1 MIIPASWRNLAG
13 TLPVQLAHLAEH
25 LEQLDHLPCSGIL
38 KSVALARQAEANA
51 IRITPA
57 MQKVM
62 NAITAHPDGV
72 TRYDLEAILK
82 QRYSTFKS
90 AIHALMKAKRV
101 TSTPQGGRRP
111 AIYTPANCNA

>member
-1 MIIPASWRNLAG
+1 MIIPASWHNLAG

-38 KSVALARQAEANA
+38 KSVALARQAEADA

-57 MQKVM
+57 MQKVLT
-62 NAITAHPDGV
+62 AITANPNGV

-82 QRYSTFKS
+82 QQHS
-90 AIHALMKAKRV
+90 AFRTHVHELIKANRV
-101 TSTPQGGRRP
+101 KSTPQGGRRA
-111 AIYTPANCNA
+111 AIYSPAN